1 MNKPL
6 LVYQA
11 PVSTRSGYGDHAR
24 DLLKAFRELDLY
36 NIKIVSTRWGVT
48 PMDQLDPQNEFH
60 NWILQNIIPAPPAH
74 TDIFVQMTVP
84 NEFQRLGKIN
94 IGVTAGI
101 ESTICPKDWID
112 GCNQMDF
119 IIGTSYHTKN
129 VLINT
134 IYQERRRDSDQVIA
148 EFRVKKPVEVLF
160 EGTEYQKTDGLEILD
175 SIKEDF
181 AFLFV
186 GHWLQGDLYHDR
198 KDIGGLIQ
206 TFLAAFGKSK
216 NSKPA
221 LVIKTSS
228 AGFGVRDREDIRK
241 KVEEIKKTVNGEA
254 SIYLIHGDLSETDM
268 WKLYNHPKIKSMVS
282 FTHGEG
288 FGRPLLEFSLTGKPL
303 LVSKWS
309 GQLDFLDDGAI
320 LLDGEL
326 RNVHDSAAN
335 QFLLKESQWFY
346 VNYSNAALKLSDVFS
361 NYNKYLINSTRLGNE
376 NKVKFSFSKMKEQ
389 LGNICSSYI
398 KIVKNVDFKAPSVS
412 SLNLPKLKKISDDE
426 KTSASIPLINLPKL
440 KKIE

>member
-11 PVSTRSGYGDHAR
+11 PVSTRSGYGDHSR

-60 NWILQNIIPAPPAH
+60 NWILNNIVPSPPPNI
-74 TDIFVQMTVP
+74 DVYVQMTVP
-84 NEFQRLGKIN
+84 NEFQRAGKIN

-112 GCNQMDF
+112 GCNRMDL
-119 IIGTSYHTKN
+119 IIGTSEHSKN
-129 VLINT
+129 VFLRT
-134 IYQERRRDSDQVIA
+134 VFQERRQDTNQVIN
-148 EFRVKKPVEVLF
+148 EFKITKPIEVLF
-160 EGTEYQKTDGLEILD
+160 EGAEYQKTEGLEILD
-175 SIKEDF
+175 NIKEDF
-181 AFLFV
+181 VFLFV

-216 NSKPA
+216 SSKPA
-221 LVIKTSS
+221 LLLKTSS
-228 AGFGVRDREDIRK
+228 AGFAVRDREEIAK
-241 KVEEIKKTVNGEA
+241 KVEEIKKTVGGEA
-254 SIYLIHGDLSETDM
+254 SVYLLHGDLTETDM

-288 FGRPLLEFSLTGKPL
+288 FGRPLLEFSLTGKPIIA
-303 LVSKWS
+303 SGWS
-309 GQLDFLDDGAI
+309 GHLDFLDDGAV

-326 RNVHDSAAN
+326 KNVHESAAN
-335 QFLLKESQWFY
+335 QFLIKESQWFY
-346 VNYSNAALKLSDVFS
+346 VNYSNAALKLLDVFANYKKYLVS
-361 NYNKYLINSTRLGNE
+361 SERMGAYNKTE
-376 NKVKFSFSKMKEQ
+376 FSFSKMKDA
-389 LGNICSSYI
+389 LGNICKRHI
-398 KIVKNVDFKAPSVS
+398 KIAQQMDLKLPSLPK
-412 SLNLPKLKKISDDE
+412 LNLPKLR
-426 KTSASIPLINLPKL
+426 
-440 KKIE
+440 KIE